1 MLSRYEH
8 DQLQAIAARL
18 TIDDPDLAD
27 LLSGRRFRRGWT
39 GFRAARKARRE
50 HQAALAKLEQ
60 PERIESSP
68 LEESPLEESR
78 RSRPDDRDRDR

>member
-1 MLSRYEH
+1 MLSQYEH
-8 DQLQAIAARL
+8 DQLQGIAARL

-60 PERIESSP
+60 PERIKSSP
-68 LEESPLEESR
+68 LEESR
-78 RSRPDDRDRDR
+78 WSRPADDRDRDRDR